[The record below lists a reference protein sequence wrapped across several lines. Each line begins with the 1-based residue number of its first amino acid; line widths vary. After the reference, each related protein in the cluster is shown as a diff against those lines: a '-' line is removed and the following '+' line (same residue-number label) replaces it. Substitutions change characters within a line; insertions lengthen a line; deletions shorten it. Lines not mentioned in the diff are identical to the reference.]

1 MVKQII
7 GPIELRGM
15 KLTEAGNYNIII
27 NSFNKYWNIY
37 VCTNI
42 NYYIIVE
49 LEWMLGQAEAIP
61 TKITKD
67 PKPKIRDVLFSSL
80 RHENDDVADSN
91 DW

>member
-1 MVKQII
+1 MVKQFI

-15 KLTEAGNYNIII
+15 KLTEAGYNIVI

-37 VCTNI
+37 VCINI
-42 NYYIIVE
+42 NYYFIIE

-80 RHENDDVADSN
+80 RYENDDVADSN